1 MFKMNLARVS
11 RRIGLGAMEEFSSHT
26 NIEGIIKSS
35 LESHVVFKGLPSL
48 HGAIEMWP
56 SEKEFDLNQR
66 IGRLVKRRTESDA
79 IDKRKLSDQER
90 EIARELNWKKFSVDK
105 IDQYRFFHAGQ
116 YATNQVK
123 LRLSYFWL
131 NHFTVGAKEVTPQL
145 ISDYWENVMLSGLD
159 GTFSDLLYNAI
170 THPAMLTYLDNIYN
184 IGPNSPKAQKC
195 GSKAGTSSCVVGL
208 NDNLGREL
216 LELHTVS
223 PVAGYSEGDIT
234 NCAKVLAGWGNIF
247 DKNSWSTK
255 PADFR
260 QPWDN
265 NQSEP
270 GRKLVLGKEIPTGK
284 KGLRV
289 LTDFLA
295 SHPDTKRFLS
305 KKIITHFCGEKYAQD
320 HSEQLVDLWTKT
332 NGDLKE
338 LHSKVMEM
346 SITSNEKVFLWPTT
360 WCFQVAR
367 VTGANIAAGFNEIGE
382 DNMRS
387 HIIDPSR
394 IMSEMGHDFWAE
406 RQPNG
411 FSDLKDDWIST
422 EHIDRRIRYAG
433 LLFDFGRPEKDTN
446 YIINQ
451 HIKMPALRN
460 KLLSIGNER
469 TRFIATLCSPEMME
483 V

>member
-48 HGAIEMWP
+48 HGTIEMWP

-105 IDQYRFFHAGQ
+105 MDQYRFFHAGQ

>member
-270 GRKLVLGKEIPTGK
+270 GRKLVLGKEILTGK

>member
-26 NIEGIIKSS
+26 NLEGVIKSS

-223 PVAGYSEGDIT
+223 PLAGYSEGDIT

>member
-1 MFKMNLARVS
+1 MNLARVS
-11 RRIGLGAMEEFSSHT
+11 RRIGLGTTEEFSSHT
-26 NIEGIIKSS
+26 SIEGIIKSS

-90 EIARELNWKKFSVDK
+90 EIARELNWKKLSVDK

-223 PVAGYSEGDIT
+223 PLAGYSEGDIT

-284 KGLRV
+284 KGLRF

-346 SITSNEKVFLWPTT
+346 SVTSNEKVFLWPTT

>member
-1 MFKMNLARVS
+1 MFQMNLARVS
-11 RRIGLGAMEEFSSHT
+11 RRIGLGTTEEFSSHT

-195 GSKAGTSSCVVGL
+195 GSKAGASSCVVGL

>member
-1 MFKMNLARVS
+1 
-11 RRIGLGAMEEFSSHT
+11 
-26 NIEGIIKSS
+26 
-35 LESHVVFKGLPSL
+35 
-48 HGAIEMWP
+48 
-56 SEKEFDLNQR
+56 
-66 IGRLVKRRTESDA
+66 
-79 IDKRKLSDQER
+79 
-90 EIARELNWKKFSVDK
+90 
-105 IDQYRFFHAGQ
+105 
-116 YATNQVK
+116 
-123 LRLSYFWL
+123 
-131 NHFTVGAKEVTPQL
+131 
-145 ISDYWENVMLSGLD
+145 
-159 GTFSDLLYNAI
+159 
-170 THPAMLTYLDNIYN
+170 MLTYLDNIYN
-184 IGPNSPKAQKC
+184 IGPDSPKAQKC
-195 GSKAGTSSCVVGL
+195 GSRAGTSSCVVGL

-223 PVAGYSEGDIT
+223 PVAGYSEDDIK

>member
-1 MFKMNLARVS
+1 MNLARVS

-105 IDQYRFFHAGQ
+105 MDQYRFFHAGQ

-195 GSKAGTSSCVVGL
+195 GSKAGASSCVVGL

-223 PVAGYSEGDIT
+223 PLAGYSEGDIT

-295 SHPDTKRFLS
+295 SHPDTKLFLS

-338 LHSKVMEM
+338 LHSKVIEM

>member
-223 PVAGYSEGDIT
+223 PLAGYSEGDIT

-270 GRKLVLGKEIPTGK
+270 GPKLVLGKEIPTGK

>member
-289 LTDFLA
+289 LTDLLA

-433 LLFDFGRPEKDTN
+433 LLFDFGRPKKDTN

>member
-123 LRLSYFWL
+123 IRLSYFWL

-223 PVAGYSEGDIT
+223 PVAGYSEDDIT

>member
-289 LTDFLA
+289 LTDLLA

>member
-223 PVAGYSEGDIT
+223 PLAGYSEGDIT

-295 SHPDTKRFLS
+295 SHPDTKLFLS
-305 KKIITHFCGEKYAQD
+305 KKIITHFCGEKYAHD

>member
-1 MFKMNLARVS
+1 MNLARVS

-223 PVAGYSEGDIT
+223 PLAGYSEGDIT

-270 GRKLVLGKEIPTGK
+270 GPKLVLGKEIPTGK

>member
-1 MFKMNLARVS
+1 MFQMNLARVS
-11 RRIGLGAMEEFSSHT
+11 RRIGLGTTEEFSSHT

-105 IDQYRFFHAGQ
+105 MDQYRFFHAGQ

-195 GSKAGTSSCVVGL
+195 ESKAGTSSCVVGL

-270 GRKLVLGKEIPTGK
+270 GRKLVLGKEIPTGI

-295 SHPDTKRFLS
+295 SHPDTKLFLS
-305 KKIITHFCGEKYAQD
+305 KKIITHFCGEKYAHD

-332 NGDLKE
+332 NGDLKKI
-338 LHSKVMEM
+338 HSKVMEM
-346 SITSNEKVFLWPTT
+346 SITSNEKIFLWPTT
-360 WCFQVAR
+360 WCFQVTYALNVVNR
-367 VTGANIAAGFNEIGE
+367 FG
-382 DNMRS
+382 
-387 HIIDPSR
+387 
-394 IMSEMGHDFWAE
+394 WAS
-406 RQPNG
+406 P
-411 FSDLKDDWIST
+411 LHW
-422 EHIDRRIRYAG
+422 
-433 LLFDFGRPEKDTN
+433 
-446 YIINQ
+446 
-451 HIKMPALRN
+451 AL
-460 KLLSIGNER
+460 
-469 TRFIATLCSPEMME
+469 
-483 V
+483 

>member
-305 KKIITHFCGEKYAQD
+305 KKIITHFCGKKYAQD

>member
-1 MFKMNLARVS
+1 MNLARVS

-26 NIEGIIKSS
+26 SIEGIIKRS

-145 ISDYWENVMLSGLD
+145 ISDYWESVMLSGLD

>member
-26 NIEGIIKSS
+26 NIEGITKSS

>member
-26 NIEGIIKSS
+26 SIEGIIKRS

-105 IDQYRFFHAGQ
+105 MDQYRFFHAGQ

>member
-1 MFKMNLARVS
+1 
-11 RRIGLGAMEEFSSHT
+11 
-26 NIEGIIKSS
+26 
-35 LESHVVFKGLPSL
+35 
-48 HGAIEMWP
+48 
-56 SEKEFDLNQR
+56 
-66 IGRLVKRRTESDA
+66 
-79 IDKRKLSDQER
+79 
-90 EIARELNWKKFSVDK
+90 
-105 IDQYRFFHAGQ
+105 
-116 YATNQVK
+116 
-123 LRLSYFWL
+123 
-131 NHFTVGAKEVTPQL
+131 
-145 ISDYWENVMLSGLD
+145 
-159 GTFSDLLYNAI
+159 
-170 THPAMLTYLDNIYN
+170 LDNIYN